1 MNLLRN
7 AKVKSKIFF
16 MGSIALIFLFI
27 VGAIGFYYLKIS
39 NDKMKVMN
47 SNLLAVEY
55 IEEVKY
61 AYNSLNA
68 DLFQLMVTSNVL
80 VKNELKESISNKKN
94 SLNQYISEYA
104 NTKLDLFEIDTLNE
118 IKDNSGKAEKI
129 ENDVLSLALANKN
142 EEAYALYN
150 KDLSSLNQKIEKN
163 ISDLTKYNV
172 KSAEQLDQENQA
184 NYKKST
190 YIVVG
195 VVLLALLIVLSVSIF
210 ITDLIAKPIQS
221 LEQYIE
227 RVALGDLREETF
239 EKARDVKLY
248 NDEIGKL
255 GYSIIYMRQ
264 KLWQLVSKVYEVS
277 EQIAASSQEFNANS
291 EKSYKGI
298 EETAE
303 SVNTIAEGIEIQFNT
318 VINTSNVIKQMS
330 IRIKEVAK
338 NTIKA
343 ATVAEKTLQVTNE
356 GGKDINIA
364 KDQMN
369 NIEEVVTNL
378 DDVIKILV
386 RRSNEIGQIVEV
398 ISAIAEQTNLL
409 ALNAA
414 IEAARAGEQG
424 SGFTVVAEE
433 VRKLAERS
441 KQLTGKISAL
451 IGQIQDDTANAVSAM
466 YEGRK
471 QVKIGM
477 EVVENVGQSFEDIS
491 KLVLEIT
498 SQMHEAAIASESIT
512 RGNQQVVSYMEKVD
526 KISKDTS
533 SQSQVIAANAE
544 EQIAAM
550 QEITSASGELT
561 KIGEILMA
569 EILKFKL

>member
-68 DLFQLMVTSNVL
+68 DLFQLMATSNVL

-104 NTKLDLFEIDTLNE
+104 NTKLDSFEIDTLNE
-118 IKDNSGKAEKI
+118 IKDNSGKAEKV

-221 LEQYIE
+221 LEHYIE

-318 VINTSNVIKQMS
+318 VIDTSNVIKQMS
-330 IRIKEVAK
+330 IRIKQVAK
-338 NTIKA
+338 NTIHA

-369 NIEEVVTNL
+369 NIEEVVTKL

-398 ISAIAEQTNLL
+398 ISGIAEQTNLL

-498 SQMHEAAIASESIT
+498 SQMREAAIASESIT
-512 RGNQQVVSYMEKVD
+512 SGNKQVVSYMEKVD
-526 KISKDTS
+526 EISEDTS
-533 SQSQVIAANAE
+533 SQSQAIAANVK
-544 EQIAAM
+544 EQTAAM
-550 QEITSASGELT
+550 QEITSASEELT

>member
-16 MGSIALIFLFI
+16 MGSIALIFLVI
-27 VGAIGFYYLKIS
+27 IGFIGLYYIKKS

-61 AYNSLNA
+61 AHNSLNT
-68 DLFQLMVTSNVL
+68 DLFKLMATSDVL
-80 VKNELKESISNKKN
+80 VKNELKESINNKKN
-94 SLNQYISEYA
+94 ALNQYVNEYA
-104 NTKLDLFEIDTLNE
+104 NTKLDPFEIDTLKQF
-118 IKDNSGKAEKI
+118 KDNSEKVEKV

-142 EEAYALYN
+142 KEAYTLYN

-172 KSAEQLDQENQA
+172 KSADQLDQENQA

-195 VVLLALLIVLSVSIF
+195 VVLLALLIVLIVSIF

-221 LEQYIE
+221 LERYIE
-227 RVALGDLREETF
+227 MVALGDLREGNL
-239 EKARDVKLY
+239 EKTREVKLY

-277 EQIAASSQEFNANS
+277 EQIAASSQEFKANS

-298 EETAE
+298 EETAK

-318 VINTSNVIKQMS
+318 VIDTSNVIKQMS
-330 IRIKEVAK
+330 IRIKQVAK
-338 NTIKA
+338 NTIDA
-343 ATVAEKTLQVTNE
+343 AKVAEKTLQVTNE

-369 NIEEVVTNL
+369 NIEEVVTKL
-378 DDVIKILV
+378 DDVIEILV
-386 RRSNEIGQIVEV
+386 QRSNEIGQIVEV
-398 ISAIAEQTNLL
+398 ISGIAEQTNLL

-424 SGFTVVAEE
+424 RGFTVVAEE

-451 IGQIQDDTANAVSAM
+451 IGQIQDDTTNAVSAM
-466 YEGRK
+466 YEGTK

-498 SQMHEAAIASESIT
+498 SQMRESAIASESIT
-512 RGNQQVVSYMEKVD
+512 SGNQQVVSYMEKVD
-526 KISKDTS
+526 EISKETS
-533 SQSQVIAANAE
+533 SQSQAIAANVE
-544 EQIAAM
+544 EQTAAM
-550 QEITSASGELT
+550 QEITSASEELT
-561 KIGEILMA
+561 KIGEILMT
-569 EILKFKL
+569 EISKFKL

>member
-68 DLFQLMVTSNVL
+68 DLFQLMATSNVL

-94 SLNQYISEYA
+94 ALNQYINEYA
-104 NTKLDLFEIDTLNE
+104 NTKLDSFEIDTLNE
-118 IKDNSGKAEKI
+118 IKDNSGKAEKV

-221 LEQYIE
+221 LEHYIE

-255 GYSIIYMRQ
+255 GHSIIYMRQ

-318 VINTSNVIKQMS
+318 VIDTSNVIKQMS
-330 IRIKEVAK
+330 IRIKQVAK
-338 NTIKA
+338 NTIHA

-369 NIEEVVTNL
+369 NIEEVVTKL

-386 RRSNEIGQIVEV
+386 QRSNEIGQIVEV

-498 SQMHEAAIASESIT
+498 SQMREAAIASESIT
-512 RGNQQVVSYMEKVD
+512 SGNQQVVSYMEKVD
-526 KISKDTS
+526 EISKDTS
-533 SQSQVIAANAE
+533 SQSQAIAANVE
-544 EQIAAM
+544 EQTAAM
-550 QEITSASGELT
+550 QEITSASEELT

>member
-16 MGSIALIFLFI
+16 MGSIALIFLVI

-39 NDKMKVMN
+39 NDKMNVMN
-47 SNLLAVEY
+47 SNLLVVEY

-61 AYNSLNA
+61 AHNSLNT
-68 DLFQLMVTSNVL
+68 DLFKLMATSDVL
-80 VKNELKESISNKKN
+80 AKNELKESINNKKDA
-94 SLNQYISEYA
+94 LNQYIKEYA
-104 NTKLDLFEIDTLNE
+104 NTKLDPFEIDTLKQF
-118 IKDNSGKAEKI
+118 KDNSEKAEKV

-150 KDLSSLNQKIEKN
+150 KNLSSLNQKIEKN
-163 ISDLTKYNV
+163 ISDLTKYRVN
-172 KSAEQLDQENQA
+172 STDQLDKENQE

-195 VVLLALLIVLSVSIF
+195 VVLLALLIVSIVSIF
-210 ITDLIAKPIQS
+210 ITNLIAKPIQS
-221 LEQYIE
+221 LERYIE
-227 RVALGDLREETF
+227 MVALGDLREGTL
-239 EKARDVKLY
+239 EKTRDVKLY

-264 KLWQLVSKVYEVS
+264 KLWQLVSKVCEVS

-291 EKSYKGI
+291 ENSYKGI
-298 EETAE
+298 EETAK
-303 SVNTIAEGIEIQFNT
+303 SVNTIAEGIEIQINT
-318 VINTSNVIKQMS
+318 VMDTSNVIKQMS
-330 IRIKEVAK
+330 IRIKQVAK
-338 NTIKA
+338 NTIDA
-343 ATVAEKTLQVTNE
+343 AKVAEKTLEVTNE

-369 NIEEVVTNL
+369 NIEEVVTKL

-398 ISAIAEQTNLL
+398 ISGIAEQTNLL

-424 SGFTVVAEE
+424 RGFTVVAEE

-451 IGQIQDDTANAVSAM
+451 ISQIQDDTANAVSAM
-466 YEGRK
+466 YEGTK

-477 EVVENVGQSFEDIS
+477 QVVENVGQSFEDIS

-498 SQMHEAAIASESIT
+498 SQMREAAIASESIT
-512 RGNQQVVSYMEKVD
+512 SGNQQVVSYMEKVD
-526 KISKDTS
+526 EISKDTS
-533 SQSQVIAANAE
+533 RQSQAIAANVE
-544 EQIAAM
+544 EQTAAM
-550 QEITSASGELT
+550 QEITSESEELT

>member
-68 DLFQLMVTSNVL
+68 DLFQLMATSNVL

-104 NTKLDLFEIDTLNE
+104 NTKLDSFEIDTLNE
-118 IKDNSGKAEKI
+118 IKDNSGKAEKV

-221 LEQYIE
+221 LEHYIE

-318 VINTSNVIKQMS
+318 VIDTSNVIKQMS
-330 IRIKEVAK
+330 IRIKQVAK
-338 NTIKA
+338 NTIHA

-369 NIEEVVTNL
+369 NIEEVVTKL

-398 ISAIAEQTNLL
+398 ISGIAEQTNLL

-498 SQMHEAAIASESIT
+498 SQMREAAIASESIT
-512 RGNQQVVSYMEKVD
+512 SGNKQVVSYMEKVD
-526 KISKDTS
+526 EISKDTS
-533 SQSQVIAANAE
+533 SQSQAIAANVK
-544 EQIAAM
+544 EQTAAM
-550 QEITSASGELT
+550 QEITSASEELT

>member
-7 AKVKSKIFF
+7 AKVKSKILF
-16 MGSIALIFLFI
+16 MGSIALIFLVI
-27 VGAIGFYYLKIS
+27 VGFIGLYYIKRS

-61 AYNSLNA
+61 AYNSLNT
-68 DLFQLMVTSNVL
+68 DLFKLMATSDVL
-80 VKNELKESISNKKN
+80 AKNELKESINNKKDA
-94 SLNQYISEYA
+94 LNQYVKEYA
-104 NTKLDLFEIDTLNE
+104 NTKLDPFEIDTLKQF
-118 IKDNSGKAEKI
+118 KDNSESAEKA

-142 EEAYALYN
+142 EEAYALYKKN
-150 KDLSSLNQKIEKN
+150 LSALNQKIEKN
-163 ISDLTKYNV
+163 IIDLTKYKVN
-172 KSAEQLDQENQA
+172 STDQLDKENQA
-184 NYKKST
+184 NYIKST

-195 VVLLALLIVLSVSIF
+195 VVLLALLIVLIVSIF
-210 ITDLIAKPIQS
+210 ITNLIAKPIQS
-221 LEQYIE
+221 LERYIE
-227 RVALGDLREETF
+227 MVALGDLREETL
-239 EKARDVKLY
+239 EKTREVKLY

-264 KLWQLVSKVYEVS
+264 KLWQLVSKVCEVS

-291 EKSYKGI
+291 ENSYKGI
-298 EETAE
+298 EETAR

-318 VINTSNVIKQMS
+318 VMDTSNVIKQMS
-330 IRIKEVAK
+330 IRIKQVAK
-338 NTIKA
+338 NTIDA
-343 ATVAEKTLQVTNE
+343 AKVAEKTLKVTNE
-356 GGKDINIA
+356 GGKDISIA
-364 KDQMN
+364 KNQMN
-369 NIEEVVTNL
+369 NIEEVVTKL

-398 ISAIAEQTNLL
+398 ISGIAEQTNLL

-414 IEAARAGEQG
+414 IEAARAGEEG
-424 SGFTVVAEE
+424 RGFTVVAEE

-466 YEGRK
+466 YEGTK

-477 EVVENVGQSFEDIS
+477 EVVENVGQSFDDIS

-498 SQMHEAAIASESIT
+498 NQMREAAIASESIT
-512 RGNQQVVSYMEKVD
+512 SGNQQVVSYMEKVD
-526 KISKDTS
+526 EISKDTS
-533 SQSQVIAANAE
+533 SQSQAIASNVE
-544 EQIAAM
+544 EQTAAM
-550 QEITSASGELT
+550 QEITSASEELT
-561 KIGEILMA
+561 KIGEILMT

>member
-7 AKVKSKIFF
+7 AKVKSKILF
-16 MGSIALIFLFI
+16 MGSIALIFLII
-27 VGAIGFYYLKIS
+27 VGFVGLYYIKKS

-61 AYNSLNA
+61 AHSSLNT
-68 DLFQLMVTSNVL
+68 DLFKLMATSDVL
-80 VKNELKESISNKKN
+80 VKNELKESINNKKDA
-94 SLNQYISEYA
+94 LNQYVNKYA
-104 NTKLDLFEIDTLNE
+104 NTQLDPFEIDTLKQF
-118 IKDNSGKAEKI
+118 KDNSEKAEKV

-150 KDLSSLNQKIEKN
+150 KNLSSLNQKIEKN

-172 KSAEQLDQENQA
+172 NSADQLDQENQA

-195 VVLLALLIVLSVSIF
+195 VVLLALFIVLIVSIF

-221 LEQYIE
+221 LERYIE
-227 RVALGDLREETF
+227 KVAMGDLREEPL
-239 EKARDVKLY
+239 EKTRDVKLY

-255 GYSIIYMRQ
+255 GHSIIYMRQ
-264 KLWQLVSKVYEVS
+264 KLWQLLSKVYEVS

-298 EETAE
+298 EETAK

-330 IRIKEVAK
+330 IRIKQVAK
-338 NTIKA
+338 NTIDTAK
-343 ATVAEKTLQVTNE
+343 VAEKTLQVTNE

-369 NIEEVVTNL
+369 NIEKVVTKL

-386 RRSNEIGQIVEV
+386 QRSNEIGQIVEV
-398 ISAIAEQTNLL
+398 ISGIAEQTNLL

-424 SGFTVVAEE
+424 RGFTVVAEE

-441 KQLTGKISAL
+441 KQLTGKISTL
-451 IGQIQDDTANAVSAM
+451 INQIQYDTQNAVSAM
-466 YEGRK
+466 YEGTK

-477 EVVENVGQSFEDIS
+477 EVVENVGKSFEDIS
-491 KLVLEIT
+491 KLVREIT
-498 SQMHEAAIASESIT
+498 SQMREAAIASESIT
-512 RGNQQVVSYMEKVD
+512 SGNQQVVSYMEKVD
-526 KISKDTS
+526 EISKDTS
-533 SQSQVIAANAE
+533 SQSQAIAANVE
-544 EQIAAM
+544 EQTAAM
-550 QEITSASGELT
+550 QEITSASEELT
-561 KIGEILMA
+561 KIGEILMT

>member
-7 AKVKSKIFF
+7 AKVKSKILF
-16 MGSIALIFLFI
+16 MGSIALIFLVI
-27 VGAIGFYYLKIS
+27 VGFVGLYYIKKS

-61 AYNSLNA
+61 AHNSLNT
-68 DLFQLMVTSNVL
+68 DLFKLMATSDVL
-80 VKNELKESISNKKN
+80 VKNELKESINNKKDA
-94 SLNQYISEYA
+94 LNQYVNEYA
-104 NTKLDLFEIDTLNE
+104 NTKLDPFEIDTLKQF
-118 IKDNSGKAEKI
+118 KDNSEKAEKV

-150 KDLSSLNQKIEKN
+150 KNLSSLNQKIEKN

-172 KSAEQLDQENQA
+172 NSADQLDQENQA

-195 VVLLALLIVLSVSIF
+195 VVLLALFIVLIVSIF

-221 LEQYIE
+221 LERYIE
-227 RVALGDLREETF
+227 KVALGDLREETL
-239 EKARDVKLY
+239 EKTRDVKLY

-264 KLWQLVSKVYEVS
+264 KLWQLLSKVYEVS
-277 EQIAASSQEFNANS
+277 EQIAASSQEFNGNS

-298 EETAE
+298 EETAK

-330 IRIKEVAK
+330 IRIKQVAK
-338 NTIKA
+338 NTIDA
-343 ATVAEKTLQVTNE
+343 AKIAEKTLQVTNE

-369 NIEEVVTNL
+369 NIEKVVTKL

-386 RRSNEIGQIVEV
+386 QRSNEIGQIVEV
-398 ISAIAEQTNLL
+398 ISGIAEQTNLL

-424 SGFTVVAEE
+424 RGFTVVAEE

-441 KQLTGKISAL
+441 KQLTGKISTL
-451 IGQIQDDTANAVSAM
+451 ISQIQNDTANAVSAM
-466 YEGRK
+466 YEGTK

-491 KLVLEIT
+491 KLVREIT
-498 SQMHEAAIASESIT
+498 IQMQEAAIASEGIT
-512 RGNQQVVSYMEKVD
+512 SGNQQVVSYMEKVD
-526 KISKDTS
+526 EISKDIS
-533 SQSQVIAANAE
+533 SQSQAIAANVE
-544 EQIAAM
+544 EQTAAV
-550 QEITSASGELT
+550 QEITISSEELT
-561 KIGEILMA
+561 KIGKILMT